1 MAVKSCGH
9 CGVLLRTGCSDLLAS
24 LPNSVKKHPTVSAV
38 ILLQNFSLRENRGH
52 CGVVQYSLSYHPDS
66 VFIGN
71 AVCRRAS
78 EMFFAV
84 SIYPTMSAV
93 LFGAITSMRSLYQ
106 VVVLLVTLRIIANID
121 LFVGGDWR
129 FIF

>member
-1 MAVKSCGH
+1 
-9 CGVLLRTGCSDLLAS
+9 
-24 LPNSVKKHPTVSAV
+24 
-38 ILLQNFSLRENRGH
+38 
-52 CGVVQYSLSYHPDS
+52 
-66 VFIGN
+66 
-71 AVCRRAS
+71 
-78 EMFFAV
+78 
-84 SIYPTMSAV
+84 MSAV